1 MRRRYPGIFVV
12 AALLSGCASGPT
24 GNIALTDNVK
34 PSGSR
39 LIIYRSSALGFAVMP
54 NYAVDGRVIGGS
66 QAAGFVSCDLP
77 PGRHEV
83 AVNNLPLSTNLFGQ
97 GSEKVSI
104 DLRAGTT
111 TYLSAQPQMGIVTPG
126 AITLIQVTESQGR
139 SDVASLH
146 QSSGSCGAT

>member
-1 MRRRYPGIFVV
+1 MRGGYLGIFVV

-24 GNIALTDNVK
+24 ANVALTDNVK

-39 LIIYRSSALGFAVMP
+39 LIIYRTSALGFAIQP

-66 QAAGFVSCDLP
+66 QAAGFVACDLP

-97 GSEKVSI
+97 GSEKVSV
-104 DLRAGTT
+104 DLRSGST

-126 AITLIQVTESQGR
+126 AITLVQVTESQGR
-139 SDVASLH
+139 ADVASLR
-146 QSSGSCGAT
+146 QSTGSCGAA